1 MRRRDAD
8 RPKVAPTRI
17 HGLKPPMPFTLA
29 LPDEAAT
36 EALGRRL
43 ADAARPSDVI
53 ALHGP
58 LGSGKTTLARAF
70 IRRLTAPGEEVPSP
84 TFTLV
89 QTYPTPRGTIWHFDL
104 FRLGGQDEALELG
117 IEEAFAE
124 GIVLIEWPER
134 LGDLLP
140 ANRLDLRL
148 AVTADGDARSAAL
161 GGSAWSDRLAEIGH
175 G

>member
-1 MRRRDAD
+1 
-8 RPKVAPTRI
+8 
-17 HGLKPPMPFTLA
+17 MPVTLA

-43 ADAARPSDVI
+43 ADAARSRDVI

-58 LGSGKTTLARAF
+58 LGAGKTTLARAF
-70 IRRLTAPGEEVPSP
+70 IRRLTGPAEEVPSP

-89 QTYPTPRGTIWHFDL
+89 QTYPTPRGTVWHFDL

-117 IEEAFAE
+117 IEDAFAE
-124 GIVLIEWPER
+124 GIVLVEWPER
-134 LGDLLP
+134 LGNLLP
-140 ANRLDLRL
+140 AARLDLRL
-148 AVTADGDARSAAL
+148 ATAADGDARRAEL
-161 GGSAWSDRLAEIGH
+161 EGDAWSSRLVELAH